1 MGRIYRSN
9 KILDNFNYF
18 GNDWSCY
25 FEIKIMLLFKKK
37 KFLIY
42 GLGLSGKSCF
52 TFLNKNN
59 YIDIYDDKTKLI
71 SKKFKKY
78 LISRK
83 KLNRSNYDYII
94 ISPGININNCSI
106 KKFLKKN
113 KSKIISELDVFYCNY
128 LNNFKITIT
137 GTNGK
142 STTAKL
148 LYDILKKAKSDVRL
162 VGNIGYPI
170 LNEKNIKTNT
180 IFIIE
185 ASSYQIDYSKYF
197 KTDYAIILNLSP
209 DHLER
214 HVNFLNYAKVK
225 FKLIKNQNKNG
236 YAFINKKEKI
246 FINMIKKL
254 KSKPK
259 IFKVNINSTK
269 NIINKIK
276 NNYFKNYNNLA
287 NLKFAIEILRK
298 LKIKIK
304 ISDILQVVNSFKGL
318 KYRQE
323 IILDKKDI
331 LIINDSKSTSFSS
344 STNLLKSYRNIYW
357 VLGGMIKL
365 GDKFKLEKKYF
376 PNIKSYIYGKD
387 KLIFSN
393 ILNSKIKSKIFL
405 NLEKALLALKSDI
418 QKDNN
423 KKTIIF
429 SPAAASFDQFKN
441 FEHRGRYFN
450 LLTKKLNLI

>member
-1 MGRIYRSN
+1 
-9 KILDNFNYF
+9 
-18 GNDWSCY
+18 
-25 FEIKIMLLFKKK
+25 MLLFKKK

-148 LYDILKKAKSDVRL
+148 LYDILKKAKRDVRL

-170 LNEKNIKTNT
+170 LNEKNIKTKT

-236 YAFINKKEKI
+236 YAFINKNEKI

-276 NNYFKNYNNLA
+276 NNYFKNHNNLA

-323 IILDKKDI
+323 IISDKKDI

-344 STNLLKSYRNIYW
+344 SINLLKSYRNIYW
-357 VLGGMIKL
+357 VLGGIIKL

-405 NLEKALLALKSDI
+405 NLEKALIALKSDI

-429 SPAAASFDQFKN
+429 SPAAASFDQFEN